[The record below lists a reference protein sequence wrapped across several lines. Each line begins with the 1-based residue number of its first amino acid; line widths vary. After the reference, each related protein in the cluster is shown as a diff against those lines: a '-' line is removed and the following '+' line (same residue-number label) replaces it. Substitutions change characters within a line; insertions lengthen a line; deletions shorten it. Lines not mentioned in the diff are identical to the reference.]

1 MPINWEQE
9 STDTLV
15 IRLSGKLTRS
25 EMQACHRGLAPIIQ
39 AHGNMHLLV
48 ILENFKGWDARDE
61 WEDTSFPDE
70 NDPYLVRLAFVGDE
84 KWRDELLIFA
94 LAGLRPVEIC
104 YFLSDQETTARE
116 WLADG

>member
-15 IRLSGKLTRS
+15 IRVSGKLVQS
-25 EMQACHRGLAPIIQ
+25 EMLACQTAMAPVIQ
-39 AHGNMHLLV
+39 AHGNMRLLV
-48 ILENFKGWDARDE
+48 ILENFEGWETSNE

-70 NDPYLVRLAFVGDE
+70 NDPHLARYAFVGDE
-84 KWRDELLIFA
+84 KWRDQMLMFA

-104 YFLSDQETTARE
+104 YFSSDQEAAARK